1 MMRSRMVAAGLLLA
15 ATGAG
20 AAPGDWPAYGG
31 APGGGQHSALAQI
44 TPANVGRLHIAW
56 AFRTGEMGR
65 GLPDP
70 ERRRFEANPLVVDGR
85 MYLATGTGIVFA
97 LDPASGRLLW
107 RFDARIRRDRHF
119 SDPASRGVSYWRD
132 PQAAA
137 GAPCAARILF
147 GTLDARLIALD
158 AATGTPCAGFGEAGT
173 VDLRRGIA
181 LRDADG
187 PWGNYAVT
195 SPPVIADGVAVVGSS
210 IGDNRAHAE
219 EQGVVR
225 GYDVRSGRELWR
237 WDPVPRDPVAAVAQ
251 GWRPEQAA
259 TVGAANAWAPL
270 SADPALGLVYVP
282 TGSASPDYYGGERL
296 GGNRDADSLVAL
308 DLHSG
313 RRVWARQLVHHDLW
327 DYDLASQPA
336 LATLQ
341 TAQGPRQA
349 VLQATKT
356 GFLFAFDRRDGRPL
370 FPIEEVPVPASDV
383 PGEHAAPTQP
393 MPEPAL
399 RLARHDRLTPADA
412 WGPTPGERRECER
425 LIAGLR
431 SEGIFTP
438 PSVRGTVAWPGW
450 AGGVNWGGIA
460 VDPQRQLAIVP
471 VTELPMQVALIPRER
486 FDGNARRDFPRTG
499 VQPHGRHALR
509 HAPRHVELF
518 ERDPVRAAAVGQAGR
533 GRPADTARGLGAPAR
548 DAGGNPALVAAGGGI
563 AAARRRGDHRRRAD
577 LRLGL
582 RRCAPVRARHRHRHD
597 PVGRQAAGGRQ
608 RHAVGLC
615 RRRPAVRGH
624 RRRRTRGPEPD
635 GRLRRRLHAGR
646 RGPRG
651 GVPAWPGGADGHPGR
666 RRRAAAGPVRLG
678 RALAVA
684 SASARLIPA
693 LTDVRMPRAWGRARI
708 ANRSGVAASGSGV
721 SRAGR
726 RRLRHA
732 AGEAARRPPTGP
744 DASPRGCPPWPL
756 ACR

>member
-56 AFRTGEMGR
+56 AFRTGERGR

-237 WDPVPRDPVAAVAQ
+237 WDPVPRDPAAAVAQ

-370 FPIEEVPVPASDV
+370 FSIEEVPVPASDV

-486 FDGNARRDFPRTG
+486 FDGNARRDFPRQEFNSMEGTPYGMRRGTLSSSKGTPCVRPPWGKLVAVDLRTRRVAWERPLGMLEETLPWLPLEMGLPLLGGAVTTG
-499 VQPHGRHALR
+499 GGLTFVSASGDARLRAL
-509 HAPRHVELF
+509 
-518 ERDPVRAAAVGQAGR
+518 
-533 GRPADTARGLGAPAR
+533 DTATGTTLWDAKLP
-548 DAGGNPALVAAGGGI
+548 AGGNATPSVYAVA
-563 AAARRRGDHRRRAD
+563 
-577 LRLGL
+577 
-582 RRCAPVRARHRHRHD
+582 
-597 PVGRQAAGGRQ
+597 GRQYVAIAAGGREGLSPMGDYVVAYTLDGEGREVVFQ
-608 RHAVGLC
+608 HGRAVRMAILAGVAVLLPGLC
-615 RRRPAVRGH
+615 VWGVRWLW
-624 RRRRTRGPEPD
+624 RRRRHG
-635 GRLRRRLHAGR
+635 
-646 RGPRG
+646 
-651 GVPAWPGGADGHPGR
+651 
-666 RRRAAAGPVRLG
+666 
-678 RALAVA
+678 
-684 SASARLIPA
+684 
-693 LTDVRMPRAWGRARI
+693 
-708 ANRSGVAASGSGV
+708 
-721 SRAGR
+721 
-726 RRLRHA
+726 
-732 AGEAARRPPTGP
+732 
-744 DASPRGCPPWPL
+744 
-756 ACR
+756 